1 MPKRALTDR
10 FCASTKP
17 AQGEVQTDYYDEG
30 CPGLALRVSGRSKTW
45 TFFFTF
51 GDRRV
56 RMTLGTYPAVSLAKA
71 HTRVSE
77 ARAELAERRD
87 PRRVFAKP
95 DTLRAICEEW
105 LAREAA
111 GLRTGEARKATLV
124 NHVYPALGDRP
135 IEDIRRNEIARMLDA
150 IQDTAGPS
158 AADMALAAVRRVFN
172 WYATRNDD
180 FRSPIVRGMA
190 RTKPRERARQRI
202 LTDDELRLVW
212 RTAEGQGAFGR
223 LVRFLLLTAARRT
236 EAAGMAWAE
245 LDGSEW
251 LLPTIRN
258 KTKVDLL
265 RPLSKAALDV
275 IGAKPDGAV
284 FVFSTDGGATALCG
298 YSKLK
303 AYFDKA
309 TGPMPNWGLHDLR
322 RTARSLLS
330 RAGVSADHAER
341 VLGHVIGGVR
351 GVYDRHE
358 YRDEKRDAL
367 EKLARQIDRILH
379 PRPTSVT
386 LHRVAPERLT
396 EA

>member
-10 FCASTKP
+10 FCASAKP
-17 AQGEVQTDYYDEG
+17 AEGDVQTDFYDED

-45 TFFFTF
+45 TFFFTI
-51 GDRRV
+51 GDKRV
-56 RMTLGTYPAVSLAKA
+56 RMSLGNYPAVSLAKA
-71 HTRVSE
+71 RTRVSE
-77 ARAELAERRD
+77 ARAEIAERRD

-95 DTLRAICEEW
+95 DTLRAICENW
-105 LAREAA
+105 LAREAG

-202 LTDDELRLVW
+202 LTDDELRTVW
-212 RTAEGQGAFGR
+212 RTASTQGAFGK

-236 EAAGMAWAE
+236 EAAAMPWAE

-251 LLPTIRN
+251 LLPGLRN
-258 KTKVDLL
+258 KTKLDLL
-265 RPLSKAALDV
+265 RPLPKAALDV
-275 IGAKPDGAV
+275 IGPRPDGAV

-303 AYFDKA
+303 GYFDKA

-322 RTARSLLS
+322 RTSRSLMS
-330 RAGVSADHAER
+330 RAGVQSDHAER

-351 GVYDRHE
+351 GVYDRHDFLE
-358 YRDEKRDAL
+358 EKRDAL
-367 EKLARQIDRILH
+367 AALARQIDRILH

-386 LHRVAPERLT
+386 LQRVAPERNV
-396 EA
+396 

>member
-1 MPKRALTDR
+1 MPRRTLTDR
-10 FCASTKP
+10 FCQLAKP
-17 AQGEVQTDYYDEG
+17 AEGQVQTDYYDATRT
-30 CPGLALRVSGRSKTW
+30 GLALRVSGRSKTW
-45 TFFFTF
+45 NYIYLW
-51 GDRRV
+51 GGKRR
-56 RMTLGTYPAVSLAKA
+56 RLALGTYPATSLAKA
-71 HTRVSE
+71 HTRVDE
-77 ARAELAERRD
+77 AKAVIEDGHD
-87 PRRVFAKP
+87 PHALFAKP
-95 DTLRAICEEW
+95 DTLRDICEEW
-105 LAREAA
+105 LGREAA

-190 RTKPRERARQRI
+190 RTKPHERARQRI

-265 RPLSKAALDV
+265 RPLPKAALNV

-284 FVFSTDGGATALCG
+284 FVFSSDGGATALCG

-303 AYFDKA
+303 GYFDKA

-322 RTARSLLS
+322 RTARSLMS
-330 RAGVSADHAER
+330 RAGVQSDHAER

-358 YRDEKRDAL
+358 YRDEKQDAL

-386 LHRVAPERLT
+386 LQRVAPERSV
-396 EA
+396 